1 MSYHSQQSAPS
12 VAPHPPL
19 RDYYQTEE
27 QRRQLLDTQFDH
39 VAPDYNWI
47 TQASSFGSG
56 KWYRREA
63 LIRSG
68 LTEGN
73 TILDI
78 ACGPGTV
85 SICAQQIIG
94 KTGSVIGLDP
104 SLGMVTE
111 ARKQGVSTVVQ
122 GKAEDLPFPDST
134 FDFISMGYALRHV
147 TDLTHTFKE
156 YLRVLK
162 AGGQLLIL
170 EIARP
175 DSMLPY
181 QLSRLF
187 LKQIVPW
194 MAYLGTKNPHAH
206 KLMKYYWDTIESCV
220 PPETILQAL
229 EESGFAQ
236 SRQYTLFG
244 GLLRDYSAHKP

>member
-1 MSYHSQQSAPS
+1 MNPGSKPS
-12 VAPHPPL
+12 TSLLAPHPPL

-27 QRRQLLDTQFDH
+27 QRRHLLDTQFDH

-63 LIRSG
+63 LKRSG

-85 SICAQQIIG
+85 SLCAQQIVG
-94 KTGSVIGLDP
+94 ESGRVIGLDP
-104 SLGMVTE
+104 SRGMVTE
-111 ARKQGVSTVVQ
+111 ARKQGIARILQ
-122 GKAEDLPFPDST
+122 GKAEDLPFPDSI

-147 TDLTHTFKE
+147 TDLTLTFKE

-162 AGGQLLIL
+162 PGGQLLIL

-175 DSMLPY
+175 NSFLPY
-181 QLSRLF
+181 HMSRFF

-194 MAYLGTKNPHAH
+194 IAHWGTKNQHAH
-206 KLMKYYWDTIESCV
+206 KLMKYYWDTIETCV
-220 PPETILQAL
+220 PAETILQAL
-229 EESGFAQ
+229 EESGFHQ
-236 SRQYTLFG
+236 SQQYILFN
-244 GLLRDYSAHKP
+244 GLLRDYSGRKP

>member
-1 MSYHSQQSAPS
+1 MTSKLRNSTSS

-27 QRRQLLDTQFDH
+27 QRRRLLDTQFDH

-63 LIRSG
+63 LKRSG
-68 LTEGN
+68 LKEGN

-85 SICAQQIIG
+85 SVCAQHIVG
-94 KTGSVIGLDP
+94 ETGTVIGLDP

-111 ARKQGVSTVVQ
+111 AQKQGISKVLQ
-122 GKAEDLPFPDST
+122 GKAEDLPFPDSI

-162 AGGQLLIL
+162 PGGQMLIL

-175 DSMLPY
+175 DSFLPY
-181 QLSRLF
+181 HMSRVF
-187 LKQIVPW
+187 LKYIVPW
-194 MAYLGTKNPHAH
+194 VSHVGTKNPHAH
-206 KLMKYYWDTIESCV
+206 KLMKYYWDTIETCV
-220 PPETILQAL
+220 PPKTILQAL
-229 EESGFAQ
+229 EESGFQQ
-236 SRQYTLFG
+236 SQQYTLFG
-244 GLLRDYSAHKP
+244 GLLRDYYGCKP

>member
-1 MSYHSQQSAPS
+1 MTGNSQHSPALL
-12 VAPHPPL
+12 APHPPL
-19 RDYYQTEE
+19 RDYYQTEA
-27 QRRQLLDTQFDH
+27 QRRKLLDAQFDH
-39 VAPDYNWI
+39 VAHDYNWI

-63 LIRSG
+63 LKRSG

-85 SICAQQIIG
+85 SVCAQHIVG
-94 KTGSVIGLDP
+94 ETGRVIGLDP

-111 ARKQGVSTVVQ
+111 AHKQGVSTILQ
-122 GKAEDLPFPDST
+122 GKAEYLPFPDSI

-147 TDLTHTFKE
+147 TDLTLTFKE

-162 AGGQLLIL
+162 PGGRLLIL
-170 EIARP
+170 EISRP
-175 DSMLPY
+175 DSFLPY
-181 QLSRLF
+181 HLSRVF
-187 LKQIVPW
+187 LKHIVPW
-194 MAYLGTKNPHAH
+194 MSYFGTKNPHAH

-229 EESGFAQ
+229 ENSGFTQ
-236 SRQYTLFG
+236 SQQYTLFG
-244 GLLRDYSAHKP
+244 GLLRDYSGCKA

>member
-1 MSYHSQQSAPS
+1 MASNFRHSGSS
-12 VAPHPPL
+12 LAPHPPL
-19 RDYYQTEE
+19 HDYYQTEE
-27 QRRQLLDTQFDH
+27 QREQLLATQFDR
-39 VAPDYNWI
+39 VAHDYNWI

-63 LIRSG
+63 LKRSG

-73 TILDI
+73 TILDV

-85 SICAQQIIG
+85 SGCAQYIVG
-94 KTGSVIGLDP
+94 ETGRVIGLDP

-111 ARKQGVSTVVQ
+111 AQKQGVSTVLQ
-122 GKAEDLPFPDST
+122 GKAEHLPFPDSI

-147 TDLTHTFKE
+147 TDLTLTFKE

-162 AGGQLLIL
+162 PGGRLLIL
-170 EIARP
+170 EISRP
-175 DSMLPY
+175 DSFLPY
-181 QLSRLF
+181 HMSRVF
-187 LKQIVPW
+187 LKHIVPW
-194 MAYLGTKNPHAH
+194 MSYLGTKNPHAH

-229 EESGFAQ
+229 KNSGFIQ
-236 SRQYTLFG
+236 SQQYTLFG
-244 GLLRDYSAHKP
+244 GLLRDYSGCKP

>member
-1 MSYHSQQSAPS
+1 MVSNSRPSVPS

-39 VAPDYNWI
+39 VASDYNWI

-56 KWYRREA
+56 KRYRREA
-63 LIRSG
+63 LKRSG

-85 SICAQQIIG
+85 SGCAQHIVG
-94 KTGSVIGLDP
+94 ETGRVVGLDP

-111 ARKQGVSTVVQ
+111 AKKQGVSRVLQ
-122 GKAEDLPFPDST
+122 GKAEHLPFPDSI

-147 TDLTHTFKE
+147 TDLTLTFKE

-162 AGGQLLIL
+162 PSGQLLIL

-175 DSMLPY
+175 DSFLPY
-181 QLSRLF
+181 HMSRFF

-194 MAYLGTKNPHAH
+194 VAYFGTKNPHAH
-206 KLMKYYWDTIESCV
+206 KLMKYYCDTIESCV

-229 EESGFAQ
+229 EDSGFKQ
-236 SRQYTLFG
+236 SQQYTLFG
-244 GLLRDYSAHKP
+244 GLLRDYSGCKP